1 MKLNLKGKNVNVHS
15 DLKEVAER
23 KIGRLDKYF
32 HEDLNAM
39 VAFSNEKNEKK
50 VELTIYLRE
59 TTLRAESAAEDFQ
72 SAIDRSIDAIERQIR
87 KHKTKLQKRYNK
99 GKTIRFENIY
109 VEKDEMIA
117 EEKEEGKPKI
127 IKVKRFG
134 LKPMDEE
141 EAALQME
148 LIGHNFFVFL
158 DHESDMVK
166 VLYRRKDG
174 NYGLIE
180 PEIK

>member
-109 VEKDEMIA
+109 V
-117 EEKEEGKPKI
+117 
-127 IKVKRFG
+127 
-134 LKPMDEE
+134 
-141 EAALQME
+141 
-148 LIGHNFFVFL
+148 
-158 DHESDMVK
+158 
-166 VLYRRKDG
+166 
-174 NYGLIE
+174 
-180 PEIK
+180 

>member
-1 MKLNLKGKNVNVHS
+1 
-15 DLKEVAER
+15 
-23 KIGRLDKYF
+23 
-32 HEDLNAM
+32 
-39 VAFSNEKNEKK
+39 
-50 VELTIYLRE
+50 
-59 TTLRAESAAEDFQ
+59 
-72 SAIDRSIDAIERQIR
+72 
-87 KHKTKLQKRYNK
+87 
-99 GKTIRFENIY
+99 
-109 VEKDEMIA
+109 MIA

-180 PEIK
+180 PETE